1 MSSQEQRWSGNDA
14 SWLCPTPVD
23 RARMLELDERL
34 GASTNVIQPLLPLA
48 MIVAA
53 FWVGPWALLPLLAVP
68 LFMAMPRLLP
78 HLRQPEWLLL
88 SALVVLS
95 CTLATAIGL
104 TGGLRSP
111 LIFWPLFMVIGV
123 ATRFSRRGVLLITAV
138 IVITNLTA
146 IVVAAPLK
154 VAAELP
160 TLVNLAAVAIVCGH
174 YTRVLAGA
182 EFDHREAALLDPLT
196 GLLNRTALMS
206 RFEELRQQAAQNGR
220 PIAVIVCDL
229 DHFKDVND
237 HHGHDRGDVVLR
249 EAAYEL
255 RKATRSFE
263 LIYRIGGEEFLLVL
277 PGVETLEA
285 QEVAERLRKTV
296 ASAHPGGLPI
306 TASFGI
312 SAARGTDIEFEKLF
326 RAADQA
332 LYAAKTSGRNTVVVA
347 SAADSPSPAPAD
359 RSRPSQRSRP

>member
-1 MSSQEQRWSGNDA
+1 
-14 SWLCPTPVD
+14 
-23 RARMLELDERL
+23 
-34 GASTNVIQPLLPLA
+34 
-48 MIVAA
+48 
-53 FWVGPWALLPLLAVP
+53 VP

-95 CTLATAIGL
+95 CTLASAIGL

-123 ATRFSRRGVLLITAV
+123 ATRFSRRGVLVITVVIAV
-138 IVITNLTA
+138 TNLTA

-206 RFEELRQQAAQNGR
+206 RFEELRQQAVQNGR

-277 PGVETLEA
+277 PGVEILEA

-296 ASAHPGGLPI
+296 ASATPGGLPI

-332 LYAAKTSGRNTVVVA
+332 LYAAKTSGRNRVVVA
-347 SAADSPSPAPAD
+347 AAADSPSPAPAD
-359 RSRPSQRSRP
+359 RSGPSQRLRP